1 MRYEELI
8 LTISEIVNNK
18 NINKNG
24 LILLYEL
31 PEKEHIKMN
40 EHLFYKITPD
50 GKDFTPTDVFEL
62 EIGGILVRFIKKYLD
77 I

>member
-1 MRYEELI
+1 MRYDDLI
-8 LTISEIVNNK
+8 LTISEIVNNT

-24 LILLYEL
+24 LILVYEL

-40 EHLFYKITPD
+40 EHLFYTINPD
-50 GKDFTPTDVFEL
+50 GKDFNPSDTFEL